1 MPYKFHWDWLINKDF
16 RPFLEAFFKKWPKF
30 EFESAAP
37 VFDQITPDQVQS
49 GPKHVLYHHWER
61 EGDLK
66 KLTRPGELRSRSV
79 SAIFADI
86 ELLTPSETLEWAG
99 SFCVITK

>member
-37 VFDQITPDQVQS
+37 VFDQMTPDQVHS
-49 GPKHVLYHHWER
+49 GSKLVLYHLWER

-66 KLTRPGELRSRSV
+66 QLTRPNMGLKPHTDV
-79 SAIFADI
+79 F
-86 ELLTPSETLEWAG
+86 
-99 SFCVITK
+99 VYHQ